1 MLVQQYIKILKMSSY
16 KVIISGGGTG
26 GHIYPAIAIA
36 KKILEIKKDSEILF
50 VGAKGRM
57 EMEKVP
63 EEGFEIVGLNVVG
76 IQRSMSINGIL
87 KNLKFPF
94 LLMKSLNHA
103 RKIIKDFQPNIVVGV
118 GGYASGPTLRMAH
131 KLKIPTLIQEQNSY
145 AGLTNKW
152 LSKKTK
158 KICVAYENMNQF
170 FEPTKLVLTG
180 NPVRKDIENLD
191 VKLPEAKT
199 YFKVSRNEKV
209 ILVLGG
215 SLGAKSINEGIL
227 NSIHTIKDQPI
238 KLLWQVGK
246 RYFESIEN
254 QLNQINIPNVKAL
267 AFIKRMDLAYSIA
280 DIVISRAGALSIS
293 ELTLAGK
300 PSILVPSPNVS
311 EDHQTKNA
319 MSLVNKSAAILI
331 EDKQTD
337 SLLRTALDLLK
348 QENQLNTI
356 SKMQKKWGS
365 LMLVMILSR
374 KYLNLFLN
382 EFR

>member
-76 IQRSMSINGIL
+76 IQRSVSINGIL

-131 KLKIPTLIQEQNSY
+131 RLKIPTLIQEQNSY

-191 VKLPEAKT
+191 AKLSEAKT
-199 YFKVSRNEKV
+199 YFKVSKNEKV

-254 QLNQINIPNVKAL
+254 QLNQINISNVKAL

-319 MSLVNKSAAILI
+319 MSLVNKSAAILV

-356 SKMQKKWGS
+356 SKNAKKMGKPNAS
-365 LMLVMILSR
+365 DDIVKEIFKLIT
-374 KYLNLFLN
+374 
-382 EFR
+382 

>member
-1 MLVQQYIKILKMSSY
+1 MLVQQYIKILKMSSC

-36 KKILEIKKDSEILF
+36 KKILEINKDSEILF

-76 IQRSMSINGIL
+76 IQRSMSINAII

-94 LLMKSLNHA
+94 LLLKSFNHA

-131 KLKIPTLIQEQNSY
+131 RLKIPTLIQEQNSY

-191 VKLPEAKT
+191 TKLSEAKT
-199 YFKVSRNEKV
+199 YFKVSKYEKV

-227 NSIHTIKDQPI
+227 NSIHIIKDQPI

-267 AFIKRMDLAYSIA
+267 AFIKRMDLAYSLA
-280 DIVISRAGALSIS
+280 DLVISRAGALSIS

-331 EDKQTD
+331 KDRQTD

-356 SKMQKKWGS
+356 SKNAKKMGKPNAS
-365 LMLVMILSR
+365 DDIVKEIFKLIS
-374 KYLNLFLN
+374 
-382 EFR
+382 

>member
-131 KLKIPTLIQEQNSY
+131 RLKIPTLIQEQNSY

-191 VKLPEAKT
+191 AKLSEAKT
-199 YFKVSRNEKV
+199 YFKVSKNEKV

-319 MSLVNKSAAILI
+319 MSLVNKSAAILV

-356 SKMQKKWGS
+356 SKNAKKMGKPNAS
-365 LMLVMILSR
+365 DDIVKEIFKLIS
-374 KYLNLFLN
+374 
-382 EFR
+382 

>member
-16 KVIISGGGTG
+16 KIIISGGGTG

-36 KKILEIKKDSEILF
+36 KKILEISKDSKILF

-76 IQRSMSINGIL
+76 IQRSMSKNAIF

-94 LLMKSLNHA
+94 LLLKSFNHA
-103 RKIIKDFQPNIVVGV
+103 RKIIRDFQPNIVVGV

-131 KLKIPTLIQEQNSY
+131 SLKIPTLIQEQNSY

-170 FEPTKLVLTG
+170 FETNKLVLTG

-191 VKLPEAKT
+191 AKLLDAKT
-199 YFKVSRNEKV
+199 YFKVFKNEKV

-227 NSIHTIKDQPI
+227 NSIDTIKDQPI

-246 RYFESIEN
+246 RYFDSIEN

-267 AFIKRMDLAYSIA
+267 AFIKRMDLAYSLA
-280 DIVISRAGALSIS
+280 DLVISRAGALSIS

-319 MSLVNKSAAILI
+319 MSLVNKSAAILV
-331 EDKQTD
+331 EDKDTD

-356 SKMQKKWGS
+356 SKNAKKMGKPNAS
-365 LMLVMILSR
+365 EDIV
-374 KYLNLFLN
+374 N
-382 EFR
+382 EIFKLIY

>member
-1 MLVQQYIKILKMSSY
+1 MLAQQFIKIMKMSSY

-36 KKILEIKKDSEILF
+36 KKILEISKDSEILF

-76 IQRSMSINGIL
+76 IQRSMSINAFL

-94 LLMKSLNHA
+94 LLLKSFNHA

-131 KLKIPTLIQEQNSY
+131 SLKIPTLIQEQNSY

-170 FEPTKLVLTG
+170 FEINKLVLTG
-180 NPVRKDIENLD
+180 NPVRKDIKNLD
-191 VKLPEAKT
+191 AKFSEAKT
-199 YFKVSRNEKV
+199 YFKVFKNEKV

-227 NSIHTIKDQPI
+227 NSIYTIKDQPI

-267 AFIKRMDLAYSIA
+267 AFIKRMDLAYSLA

-319 MSLVNKSAAILI
+319 MSLVNKSAAILV

-337 SLLRTALDLLK
+337 SLLRTAMDLLK
-348 QENQLNTI
+348 EENQLNTI
-356 SKMQKKWGS
+356 SKNAKKMGKPNAS
-365 LMLVMILSR
+365 EDIV
-374 KYLNLFLN
+374 N
-382 EFR
+382 EIFKLIS

>member
-16 KVIISGGGTG
+16 KIIISGGGTG

-36 KKILEIKKDSEILF
+36 KKILEISKDSEILF

-76 IQRSMSINGIL
+76 IQRSMSINAIL

-94 LLMKSLNHA
+94 LLLKSFNHA

-131 KLKIPTLIQEQNSY
+131 SLKIPTLIQEQNSY

-170 FEPTKLVLTG
+170 FDTNKLVLTG

-191 VKLPEAKT
+191 AKLLDAKT
-199 YFKVSRNEKV
+199 YFKVSKNEKV

-227 NSIHTIKDQPI
+227 NSIDTIKDQPI

-246 RYFESIEN
+246 RYFDSIEN

-267 AFIKRMDLAYSIA
+267 AFIKRMDLAYSLA
-280 DIVISRAGALSIS
+280 DLVISRAGALSIS

-319 MSLVNKSAAILI
+319 MSLVNKSAAILV
-331 EDKQTD
+331 EDKDTD

-356 SKMQKKWGS
+356 SKNAKKMGKPNAS
-365 LMLVMILSR
+365 EDIV
-374 KYLNLFLN
+374 N
-382 EFR
+382 EIFKLIS

>member
-16 KVIISGGGTG
+16 KIIISGGGTG

-36 KKILEIKKDSEILF
+36 KKILEISKDSEILF

-76 IQRSMSINGIL
+76 IQRSMSINAIL

-94 LLMKSLNHA
+94 LLLKSFNHA

-131 KLKIPTLIQEQNSY
+131 SLKIPTLIQEQNSY

-170 FEPTKLVLTG
+170 FETNKLVLTG

-191 VKLPEAKT
+191 AKLLDAKT
-199 YFKVSRNEKV
+199 YFKVSKNEKV

-227 NSIHTIKDQPI
+227 NSIDIIKDQPI

-246 RYFESIEN
+246 RYFDSIEN

-267 AFIKRMDLAYSIA
+267 AFIKRMDLAYSLA
-280 DIVISRAGALSIS
+280 DLVISRAGALSIS

-331 EDKQTD
+331 EDKDTD

-356 SKMQKKWGS
+356 SKNAKKMGKPNAS
-365 LMLVMILSR
+365 EDIV
-374 KYLNLFLN
+374 N
-382 EFR
+382 EIFKLIS

>member
-36 KKILEIKKDSEILF
+36 KKILELSKDSEILF

-63 EEGFEIVGLNVVG
+63 EEGFQIVGLNVVG
-76 IQRSMSINGIL
+76 IQRSMSINAIL

-94 LLMKSLNHA
+94 LLLKSFNHA
-103 RKIIKDFQPNIVVGV
+103 RKIIKDFQPNVVVGV
-118 GGYASGPTLRMAH
+118 GGYASGPILRMAH
-131 KLKIPTLIQEQNSY
+131 SLKIPTLIQEQNSY

-170 FEPTKLVLTG
+170 FDSNKLVLTG

-191 VKLPEAKT
+191 AKLLEAKT
-199 YFKVSRNEKV
+199 YFKVSNNEKV

-267 AFIKRMDLAYSIA
+267 AFIKRMDLAYSLA
-280 DIVISRAGALSIS
+280 DLVISRAGALSIS

-319 MSLVNKSAAILI
+319 MSLVNKSAAILV
-331 EDKQTD
+331 EDNQTD
-337 SLLRTALDLLK
+337 SLLRTAMDLLNNK
-348 QENQLNTI
+348 NKLNTI
-356 SKMQKKWGS
+356 SQNAKKMGKPNATKDI
-365 LMLVMILSR
+365 V
-374 KYLNLFLN
+374 N
-382 EFR
+382 EIFKLIS

>member
-131 KLKIPTLIQEQNSY
+131 RLKIPTLIQEQNSY

-191 VKLPEAKT
+191 AKLSEAKT
-199 YFKVSRNEKV
+199 YFKVSKNEKV

-319 MSLVNKSAAILI
+319 MSLVNKSAAILV

-356 SKMQKKWGS
+356 SKNAKKMGKPNAS
-365 LMLVMILSR
+365 NDIVKEIFKLIS
-374 KYLNLFLN
+374 
-382 EFR
+382 

>member
-1 MLVQQYIKILKMSSY
+1 MLVQQYIKILKMSTY
-16 KVIISGGGTG
+16 KIIISGGGTG

-36 KKILEIKKDSEILF
+36 KKILEISKDSEILF

-76 IQRSMSINGIL
+76 IQRSMSINAIL

-94 LLMKSLNHA
+94 LLLKSFNHA

-131 KLKIPTLIQEQNSY
+131 SLKIPTLIQEQNSY

-170 FEPTKLVLTG
+170 FETNKLVLTG

-191 VKLPEAKT
+191 AKLLDAKT
-199 YFKVSRNEKV
+199 YFKVSKNEKV

-227 NSIHTIKDQPI
+227 NSIDTIKDQPI

-246 RYFESIEN
+246 RYFDSIEN

-267 AFIKRMDLAYSIA
+267 AFIKRMDLAYSLA
-280 DIVISRAGALSIS
+280 DLVISRAGALSIS

-319 MSLVNKSAAILI
+319 MSLVNKSAAILV
-331 EDKQTD
+331 EDKDTD

-356 SKMQKKWGS
+356 SKNAKKMGKPNAS
-365 LMLVMILSR
+365 EDIV
-374 KYLNLFLN
+374 N
-382 EFR
+382 EIFKLIS

>member
-1 MLVQQYIKILKMSSY
+1 MLAQQYIKILKMSSY

-131 KLKIPTLIQEQNSY
+131 RLKIPTLIQEQNSY

-191 VKLPEAKT
+191 VKLLEAKT
-199 YFKVSRNEKV
+199 YFKVSKNEKV

-254 QLNQINIPNVKAL
+254 QLNKINIPNVKAL

-319 MSLVNKSAAILI
+319 MSLVNKSAAILV

-356 SKMQKKWGS
+356 SKNAKKLGKPNAS
-365 LMLVMILSR
+365 DDIVKEIFKLIS
-374 KYLNLFLN
+374 
-382 EFR
+382 

>member
-76 IQRSMSINGIL
+76 IQRSISINGIL

-131 KLKIPTLIQEQNSY
+131 RLKIPTLIQEQNSY

-191 VKLPEAKT
+191 AKLSEAKT
-199 YFKVSRNEKV
+199 YFKVSKNEKV

-319 MSLVNKSAAILI
+319 MSLVNKSAAILV

-356 SKMQKKWGS
+356 SKNAKKMGKPNAS
-365 LMLVMILSR
+365 DDIVKEIFKLIS
-374 KYLNLFLN
+374 
-382 EFR
+382 

>member
-1 MLVQQYIKILKMSSY
+1 MSSY
-16 KVIISGGGTG
+16 KIIISGGGTG

-36 KKILEIKKDSEILF
+36 KKILEISKDSEILF

-76 IQRSMSINGIL
+76 IQRSISINSIL

-94 LLMKSLNHA
+94 LLLKSFNHA
-103 RKIIKDFQPNIVVGV
+103 KKIIKDFQPNIVVGV

-131 KLKIPTLIQEQNSY
+131 SLKIPTLIQEQNSY

-170 FEPTKLVLTG
+170 FDTNKLVLTG

-191 VKLPEAKT
+191 AKLAEAKT
-199 YFKVSRNEKV
+199 YFKVSKNEKV

-227 NSIHTIKDQPI
+227 NSIDTIKDQPI

-246 RYFESIEN
+246 RYFDSIEN

-267 AFIKRMDLAYSIA
+267 AFIKRMDLAYSLA
-280 DIVISRAGALSIS
+280 DLVISRAGALSIS

-319 MSLVNKSAAILI
+319 MSLVNKSAAILV
-331 EDKQTD
+331 EDKDTD

-348 QENQLNTI
+348 QENQLDTI
-356 SKMQKKWGS
+356 SKNAKKMGKPNAS
-365 LMLVMILSR
+365 EDIV
-374 KYLNLFLN
+374 N
-382 EFR
+382 EIFKLIS

>member
-16 KVIISGGGTG
+16 KIIISGGGTG

-36 KKILEIKKDSEILF
+36 KKILEISKDSEILF

-76 IQRSMSINGIL
+76 IQRSISINAIL

-94 LLMKSLNHA
+94 LLLKSFNHA
-103 RKIIKDFQPNIVVGV
+103 KKIIKDFQPNIVVGV

-131 KLKIPTLIQEQNSY
+131 SLKIPTLIQEQNSY

-170 FEPTKLVLTG
+170 FDTNKLVLTG

-191 VKLPEAKT
+191 AKLSEAKT
-199 YFKVSRNEKV
+199 YFKVSKNEKV

-227 NSIHTIKDQPI
+227 NSINTINDQPI

-246 RYFESIEN
+246 RYFDSVEN
-254 QLNQINIPNVKAL
+254 QLNQINIPNVEAL
-267 AFIKRMDLAYSIA
+267 AFIKRMDLAYSLA

-319 MSLVNKSAAILI
+319 MSLVNKSAAVLI
-331 EDKQTD
+331 KDNQTD
-337 SLLRTALDLLK
+337 SLLRTAMNLLK
-348 QENQLNTI
+348 DENKLNNI
-356 SKMQKKWGS
+356 SQNAKKMGKPNAS
-365 LMLVMILSR
+365 EDIV
-374 KYLNLFLN
+374 N
-382 EFR
+382 EIFKLIS

>member
-36 KKILEIKKDSEILF
+36 KKILEISKDSEILF

-76 IQRSMSINGIL
+76 IQRSMSINAIL

-94 LLMKSLNHA
+94 LLLKSFNHA

-131 KLKIPTLIQEQNSY
+131 SLKIPTLIQEQNSY

-170 FEPTKLVLTG
+170 FEKNKLVLTG

-191 VKLPEAKT
+191 AKLSEAKT
-199 YFKVSRNEKV
+199 YFKVFKNEKV

-254 QLNQINIPNVKAL
+254 QLNKINISNVNTFP
-267 AFIKRMDLAYSIA
+267 FIKRMDLAYSVA
-280 DIVISRAGALSIS
+280 DVVVSRAGALSIS

-300 PSILVPSPNVS
+300 PSVLVPSPNVS

-319 MSLVNKSAAILI
+319 MSLVAKSAAILLK
-331 EDKQTD
+331 DNQTD
-337 SLLRTALDLLK
+337 LLLRTAMDLLK
-348 QENQLNTI
+348 DGNQLNTI
-356 SKMQKKWGS
+356 SQNAKKMGKPNATQDI
-365 LMLVMILSR
+365 V
-374 KYLNLFLN
+374 N
-382 EFR
+382 EIFKLIS

>member
-16 KVIISGGGTG
+16 KIIISGGGTG

-36 KKILEIKKDSEILF
+36 KKILEISKDSEILF

-76 IQRSMSINGIL
+76 IQRSMSINAIL

-94 LLMKSLNHA
+94 LLLKSFNHA

-131 KLKIPTLIQEQNSY
+131 SLKIPTLIQEQNSY

-158 KICVAYENMNQF
+158 KICVAYENMNKF
-170 FEPTKLVLTG
+170 FETNKLVLTG

-191 VKLPEAKT
+191 AKLLDAKT
-199 YFKVSRNEKV
+199 YFKVSKNEKV

-227 NSIHTIKDQPI
+227 NSIDTIKDQPI

-246 RYFESIEN
+246 RYFDSIEN

-267 AFIKRMDLAYSIA
+267 AFIKRMDLAYSLA
-280 DIVISRAGALSIS
+280 DLVISRAGALSIS

-319 MSLVNKSAAILI
+319 MSLVNKSAAILV
-331 EDKQTD
+331 EDKDTD

-356 SKMQKKWGS
+356 SKNAKKMGKPNAS
-365 LMLVMILSR
+365 EDIV
-374 KYLNLFLN
+374 N
-382 EFR
+382 EIFKLIS

>member
-131 KLKIPTLIQEQNSY
+131 RLKIPTLIQEQNSY

-191 VKLPEAKT
+191 VKLSEAKT
-199 YFKVSRNEKV
+199 YFKVSKNEKV

-319 MSLVNKSAAILI
+319 MSLVNKSAAILV

-356 SKMQKKWGS
+356 SKNAKKMGKPNAS
-365 LMLVMILSR
+365 DDIVKEIFKLIS
-374 KYLNLFLN
+374 
-382 EFR
+382 

>member
-16 KVIISGGGTG
+16 KIIISGGGTG

-36 KKILEIKKDSEILF
+36 KKILEISKDSEILF

-76 IQRSMSINGIL
+76 IQRSMSINAIL

-94 LLMKSLNHA
+94 LLLKSFNHA
-103 RKIIKDFQPNIVVGV
+103 RKIIKNFQPNIVVGV

-131 KLKIPTLIQEQNSY
+131 SLKIPTLIQEQNSY

-158 KICVAYENMNQF
+158 KICVAYENMNKF
-170 FEPTKLVLTG
+170 FETNKLVLTG

-191 VKLPEAKT
+191 AKLLDAKT
-199 YFKVSRNEKV
+199 YFKVSKNEKV

-227 NSIHTIKDQPI
+227 NSIDTIKDQPI

-246 RYFESIEN
+246 RYFDSIEN

-267 AFIKRMDLAYSIA
+267 AFIKRMDLAYSLA
-280 DIVISRAGALSIS
+280 DLVISRAGALSIS

-319 MSLVNKSAAILI
+319 MSLVNKSAAILV
-331 EDKQTD
+331 EDKDTD

-356 SKMQKKWGS
+356 SKNAKKMGKPNAS
-365 LMLVMILSR
+365 EDIV
-374 KYLNLFLN
+374 N
-382 EFR
+382 EIFKLIS

>member
-16 KVIISGGGTG
+16 KIIISGGGTG

-36 KKILEIKKDSEILF
+36 KKILEISKDSEILF

-76 IQRSMSINGIL
+76 IQRSMSINAIL

-94 LLMKSLNHA
+94 LLLKSFNHA

-131 KLKIPTLIQEQNSY
+131 SLKIPTLIQEQNSY

-170 FEPTKLVLTG
+170 FETNKLVLTG

-191 VKLPEAKT
+191 AKLLDAKT
-199 YFKVSRNEKV
+199 YFKVSKNEKV

-227 NSIHTIKDQPI
+227 NSIDTIKDQPI

-246 RYFESIEN
+246 RYFDSIEN

-267 AFIKRMDLAYSIA
+267 AFIKRMDLAYSLA
-280 DIVISRAGALSIS
+280 DLVISRAGALSIS

-319 MSLVNKSAAILI
+319 MSLVNKSAAILV
-331 EDKQTD
+331 EDKDTD

-356 SKMQKKWGS
+356 SKNAKKMGKPNAS
-365 LMLVMILSR
+365 EDIVKEIFKLIS
-374 KYLNLFLN
+374 
-382 EFR
+382 

>member
-36 KKILEIKKDSEILF
+36 KKILEISKDSEILF

-76 IQRSMSINGIL
+76 IQRSMSINAFL

-94 LLMKSLNHA
+94 LLLKSFNHA

-131 KLKIPTLIQEQNSY
+131 SLKIPTLIQEQNSY

-170 FEPTKLVLTG
+170 FEKNKLVLTG

-191 VKLPEAKT
+191 AKLSEAKT
-199 YFKVSRNEKV
+199 YFKVFKDEKV
-209 ILVLGG
+209 ILILGG
-215 SLGAKSINEGIL
+215 SLGAKSINQGIL

-238 KLLWQVGK
+238 KLIWQVGK

-254 QLNQINIPNVKAL
+254 QLNQINISNVKAL
-267 AFIKRMDLAYSIA
+267 AFIKRMDLAYSLA

-311 EDHQTKNA
+311 ENHQTKNA
-319 MSLVNKSAAILI
+319 MSLVNKSAAILV

-337 SLLRTALDLLK
+337 SLLKTAMDLLK
-348 QENQLNTI
+348 EENQLNTI
-356 SKMQKKWGS
+356 SKNAKKMGMPNAS
-365 LMLVMILSR
+365 EDIV
-374 KYLNLFLN
+374 N
-382 EFR
+382 EIFKLIS

>member
-36 KKILEIKKDSEILF
+36 KKILEISKDSEILF

-76 IQRSMSINGIL
+76 IQRSMSINAFL

-94 LLMKSLNHA
+94 LLLKSFNHA

-131 KLKIPTLIQEQNSY
+131 SLKIPTLIQEQNSY

-170 FEPTKLVLTG
+170 FEKNKLVLTG
-180 NPVRKDIENLD
+180 NPVRKDIKNLD
-191 VKLPEAKT
+191 AKLSEAKT
-199 YFKVSRNEKV
+199 YFKVFKNEKV

-227 NSIHTIKDQPI
+227 NSIYTIKDQPI

-267 AFIKRMDLAYSIA
+267 AFIKRMDLAYSLA

-319 MSLVNKSAAILI
+319 MSLVNKSAAILV

-337 SLLRTALDLLK
+337 SLLRTAMDLLK
-348 QENQLNTI
+348 EENQLNTI
-356 SKMQKKWGS
+356 SKNAKKMGKPNAS
-365 LMLVMILSR
+365 EDIV
-374 KYLNLFLN
+374 N
-382 EFR
+382 EIFKLIS

>member
-36 KKILEIKKDSEILF
+36 KKILEISKDSEILF

-76 IQRSMSINGIL
+76 IQRSMSINAIL

-94 LLMKSLNHA
+94 LLLKSFNHA

-131 KLKIPTLIQEQNSY
+131 SLKIPTLIQEQNSY

-170 FEPTKLVLTG
+170 FETNKLVLTG
-180 NPVRKDIENLD
+180 NPVRKDIENLES
-191 VKLPEAKT
+191 KFSEAKT
-199 YFKVSRNEKV
+199 YFEVSNNEKV
-209 ILVLGG
+209 ILILGG

-227 NSIHTIKDQPI
+227 NSINKINDQPI

-246 RYFESIEN
+246 RYFESVEK

-267 AFIKRMDLAYSIA
+267 AFIKRMDLAYSLA
-280 DIVISRAGALSIS
+280 DLVISRAGALSIS

-319 MSLVNKSAAILI
+319 MSLVNKSAAILV
-331 EDKQTD
+331 EDKDTD

-356 SKMQKKWGS
+356 STNAKKMGKPNAS
-365 LMLVMILSR
+365 EDIV
-374 KYLNLFLN
+374 N
-382 EFR
+382 EIFKLIS

>member
-131 KLKIPTLIQEQNSY
+131 RLKIPTLIQEQNSY

-191 VKLPEAKT
+191 AKLSEAKT
-199 YFKVSRNEKV
+199 YFKVSKNEKV

-227 NSIHTIKDQPI
+227 NSIHTIKDKPI

-319 MSLVNKSAAILI
+319 MSLVNKSAAILV

-356 SKMQKKWGS
+356 SKNAKKMGKPNAS
-365 LMLVMILSR
+365 DDIVKEIFKLVS
-374 KYLNLFLN
+374 
-382 EFR
+382 

>member
-1 MLVQQYIKILKMSSY
+1 MLVQQYIKILKMSSC

-36 KKILEIKKDSEILF
+36 KKILEINKDSEILF

-76 IQRSMSINGIL
+76 IQRSMSINAII

-94 LLMKSLNHA
+94 LLLKSFNHA

-131 KLKIPTLIQEQNSY
+131 RLKIPTLIQEQNSY

-191 VKLPEAKT
+191 TKLSEAKT
-199 YFKVSRNEKV
+199 YFKVSKNEKV

-227 NSIHTIKDQPI
+227 NSIHIIKDQPI

-267 AFIKRMDLAYSIA
+267 AFIKRMDLAYSLA
-280 DIVISRAGALSIS
+280 DLVISRAGALSIS

-331 EDKQTD
+331 KDRQTD

-356 SKMQKKWGS
+356 SKNAKKMGKPNAS
-365 LMLVMILSR
+365 DDIVKEIFKLIS
-374 KYLNLFLN
+374 
-382 EFR
+382 